1 MKYLN
6 KILVGALAVAFVAL
20 TGCKKDFLD
29 VNNDPNRGTDENI
42 TADLLFPQAADLAGG
57 QLTIG
62 NLGFAEKWMG
72 YFAANGDFARDQ
84 TETSYGIDFNFGNT
98 LWANYYNALFDLY
111 LAKQKALADGNNV
124 LAGASMILSAK
135 LFQEVVDIWGN
146 VPYSQAFQET
156 KYPLP
161 AYDKAQDIYA
171 DLQKTL
177 DTAIGYMGTPG
188 PLSFTSVDVVN
199 HGDQTKWIKFANTL
213 KLRLLIR
220 QSNVSGFNPSAEIA
234 KIKGANGTLNILR
247 EGETVSVNPGYTNQL
262 NKQSP
267 FFATY
272 GYTATGNKAI
282 TSTSANDYIISI
294 LSATEDP
301 RIERFFQSVSGNF
314 VGAVYGDEP
323 GNNPPGNQASYFGP
337 GLIGDNFSTGAGAS
351 QDQWLIPSFESLFF
365 RAEAIARGWVTGDG
379 DAKTAYEDAVKESFV
394 WLKVPNA
401 RDTAAFY
408 MANTDIANWDNAGTS
423 VKDRV
428 DFIAFQKYIALCGID
443 PLEAW
448 SDQRRLKFLPDGY
461 LSVNPGRV
469 ANTLPVRLLYP
480 QTEYTTN
487 GDNVKQQGS
496 INQFTSK
503 LFWQP

>member
-1 MKYLN
+1 MKCLN
-6 KILVGALAVAFVAL
+6 KIVVGALMTSLIAF

-29 VNNDPNRGTDENI
+29 VNDDPNRGTDQNI

-57 QLTIG
+57 QATIAS
-62 NLGFAEKWMG
+62 LGFAEKWVG

-111 LAKQKALADGNNV
+111 LTKQKAQAAGNDV

-146 VPYSQAFQET
+146 VPYTQAFQESQ
-156 KYPLP
+156 YPLP
-161 AYDKAQDIYA
+161 IYDKAQDVYGLLQQSLDSAKIYMT
-171 DLQKTL
+171 KT
-177 DTAIGYMGTPG
+177 A
-188 PLSFTSVDVVN
+188 PLSFAAVDVVN
-199 HGDQTKWIKFANTL
+199 HGDQDLWIKLANTL

-234 KIKGANGTLNILR
+234 KIKDGGANLNIIKA
-247 EGETVSVNPGYTNQL
+247 GETVSVNPGYTNQL

-294 LSATEDP
+294 LSGYEDP
-301 RIERFFQSVSGNF
+301 RLDRFFQPAGGNF
-314 VGAVYGDEP
+314 VGAVYGEDP
-323 GNNPPGNQASYFGP
+323 GNNPSGTQASYYGP
-337 GLIGDNFSTGAGAS
+337 GLIGDNYTTGAGAS
-351 QDQWLIPSFESLFF
+351 QDQWIYPSFESLFL
-365 RAEAIARGWVTGDG
+365 RAEAIARGWVTGEG
-379 DAKTAYEDAVKESFV
+379 DAKTAFEDAIKESFV
-394 WLKVPNA
+394 WLKVSDA
-401 RDTAAFY
+401 TATANDY
-408 MANTDIANWDNAGTS
+408 IANTDIADWSNAGTS
-423 VKDRV
+423 VTEQAE
-428 DFIAFQKYIALCGID
+428 FIAFQKYIALCGVD

-448 SDQRRLKFLPDGY
+448 SDQRRLNFLPAGY
-461 LSVNPGRV
+461 ISANPGRV
-469 ANTLPVRLLYP
+469 SNILPNRLLYP

-487 GDNVKQQGS
+487 ADNVRKEGT